1 MNPMMKVWLATIL
14 TLLLLFS
21 AIGKLEQTIQV
32 KINQIGLME
41 QMPENW
47 KAEYGADTV
56 LYWRIG
62 PFGKSFPV
70 NAYPTGNNQRHI
82 YILTM

>member
-14 TLLLLFS
+14 TVLLLLS
-21 AIGKLEQTIQV
+21 ANGKLEKTMQV
-32 KINQIGLME
+32 KINQIGLMK
-41 QMPENW
+41 QIPENW
-47 KAEYGADTV
+47 QAEYESYTV
-56 LYWRIG
+56 LYWSIG

-70 NAYPTGNNQRHI
+70 NAYPTSNNQRNI